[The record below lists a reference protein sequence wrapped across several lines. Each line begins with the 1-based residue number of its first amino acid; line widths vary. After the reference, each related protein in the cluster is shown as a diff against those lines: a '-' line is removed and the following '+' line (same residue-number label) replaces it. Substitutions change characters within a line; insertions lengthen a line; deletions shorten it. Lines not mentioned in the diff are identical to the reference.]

1 MKISDVLELLF
12 LAAIWGFSP
21 LFVRISSPVL
31 GPVWLIEFRVLLAGL
46 VLLLFVI
53 KTGLVSEI
61 RRKIIPLF
69 IAGCFNSAIPFL
81 LLAYAALTLPVGF
94 TSVLVATTPLF
105 GTIISFVWLKERLTI
120 SRIIGLVL
128 GFIGVTILI
137 GWKTTYITQS
147 FNLAII
153 AGLTACLLY
162 AIGAPYIKKH
172 LSDVSP
178 LVTAAGT
185 QLSAALFILPFIP
198 FTIPAAI
205 PTIKIIFAVIA
216 LGFFCTAL
224 GYILYF
230 RLIQNIGVSRTLT
243 VIYLT
248 PIFAML
254 WGLIFLKEPITPSM
268 ILSCFLILFGVAIAN
283 NAFSKSVD

>member
-81 LLAYAALTLPVGF
+81 LLAYASLTLPVGF

-105 GTIISFVWLKERLTI
+105 GTIVSFVWLKERLTI
-120 SRIIGLVL
+120 SRIIGLAL

-137 GWKTTYITQS
+137 GWKTTYITQF

-153 AGLTACLLY
+153 AGLTACILY

-205 PTIKIIFAVIA
+205 PTTKIIFAVIA
-216 LGFFCTAL
+216 LGLFCTAL

-254 WGLIFLKEPITPSM
+254 WGLIFLKEPITASM

-283 NAFSKSVD
+283 NVFSKPAN